1 MKSISGDTLF
11 VINHPITLDRINQ
24 AYQKICL
31 YQLPE
36 CTLTNWNDMIIM
48 EKLYELHLK
57 RNIKRS
63 VEWYQ
68 VFQYWIQQ
76 KSNVIELYTH
86 ISKIYDLNYEFQER
100 ELRAWR
106 IMFRAT
112 GCINITPY
120 NKNISCVSIK

>member
-1 MKSISGDTLF
+1 MGVLKSISGDTLF

-68 VFQYWIQQ
+68 VF
-76 KSNVIELYTH
+76 
-86 ISKIYDLNYEFQER
+86 
-100 ELRAWR
+100 
-106 IMFRAT
+106 
-112 GCINITPY
+112 
-120 NKNISCVSIK
+120 